1 VIILAQPDSKLTL
14 PLLANAWK
22 NYTHAVLDP
31 IRADPIQRRET
42 KIAFYM
48 GALSLFDGLMSGLS
62 HTENPDE
69 VTAPDLS
76 LLDGVKSELDQFAA
90 NMKAGRGA

>member
-1 VIILAQPDSKLTL
+1 LAQPDSKLTL

-62 HTENPDE
+62 RTEDPDE

-76 LLDGVKSELDQFAA
+76 LLDGVKDELDQFAA

>member
-1 VIILAQPDSKLTL
+1 LAQPDSKLTL

-48 GALSLFDGLMSGLS
+48 GALSLFDGLMNGLS
-62 HTENPDE
+62 NTENPDE

>member
-1 VIILAQPDSKLTL
+1 VIILARPDNKP

-62 HTENPDE
+62 RTEDPDE

-76 LLDGVKSELDQFAA
+76 LLDSVKTELDQFAE